1 MMLRAGPGR
10 PAFSASGRPK
20 LLPKFCGILSATAD
34 NGGMTRG
41 RKPALALALLT
52 GGASALA
59 ETGGP

>member
-1 MMLRAGPGR
+1 MMLRARPGR
-10 PAFSASGRPK
+10 PAFSASCWPK

-34 NGGMTRG
+34 NDGMTRG
-41 RKPALALALLT
+41 RKLALALALLT